1 MEELW
6 ELRRYL
12 EASDV
17 AGALALLDEMEAM
30 AKDDKIDRIA
40 SYIQVLLVHLIKQAV
55 EQRTTKSW
63 QASIRNAL
71 YHICRTNK
79 RRKAGG
85 WHLTEAEL
93 DEIIEEV
100 YDAALNW
107 AAQEACEGLYTAEQL
122 ATMHDQAQVI
132 TAAFQNIRQAQR
144 DEEKIENCITLD
156 HDGSP

>member
-30 AKDDKIDRIA
+30 AKDDKIDRMA

-63 QASIRNAL
+63 QASIRNVL

-79 RRKAGG
+79 RRKASG
-85 WHLTEAEL
+85 WYLTEAEL
-93 DEIIEEV
+93 GEIIEEV

-122 ATMHDQAQVI
+122 ATMHDRAQVI
-132 TAAFQNIRQAQR
+132 AAASQHIQQAQI
-144 DEEKIENCITLD
+144 EEQRQ
-156 HDGSP
+156 GSRPGE

>member
-6 ELRRYL
+6 ELRRYI
-12 EASDV
+12 EGNDV

-30 AKDDKIDRIA
+30 AKDDKTDRIA
-40 SYIQVLLVHLIKQAV
+40 SYMQGLLVQLIKQRV

-63 QASIRNAL
+63 QASIRNAI

-85 WHLTEAEL
+85 WYLTEAEL
-93 DEIIEEV
+93 GDALEEV
-100 YDAALNW
+100 YQAALNW

-122 ATMHDQAQVI
+122 ATMHERAAVLAEAFRHIQQEQQAATQ
-132 TAAFQNIRQAQR
+132 QA
-144 DEEKIENCITLD
+144 
-156 HDGSP
+156 

>member
-30 AKDDKIDRIA
+30 AKDDKIDRMA
-40 SYIQVLLVHLIKQAV
+40 NYIQVLLVHLLKQAV

-79 RRKAGG
+79 RRKVGG
-85 WHLTEAEL
+85 RYLTEAEL
-93 DEIIEEV
+93 GEIIEEV

-122 ATMHDQAQVI
+122 ATMHERAQVVA
-132 TAAFQNIRQAQR
+132 AAFQRIQQAQT
-144 DEEKIENCITLD
+144 EEQRQ
-156 HDGSP
+156 GSRPGE

>member
-30 AKDDKIDRIA
+30 AKDDKIDRID

-79 RRKAGG
+79 QRRKAGG
-85 WHLTEAEL
+85 WYITEAEL
-93 DEIIEEV
+93 GEIIEEV

-107 AAQEACEGLYTAEQL
+107 AAQEACEGLYSAEQL
-122 ATMHDQAQVI
+122 ATMHDRAQVI
-132 TAAFQNIRQAQR
+132 AATFQHLQQAQS
-144 DEEKIENCITLD
+144 EEPRQESRP
-156 HDGSP
+156 GE

>member
-6 ELRRYL
+6 KLRRYL

-40 SYIQVLLVHLIKQAV
+40 SYIQVLLVHLIKQDV

-63 QASIRNAL
+63 RASIRNAL

-85 WHLTEAEL
+85 WYLTKAEL
-93 DEIIEEV
+93 GEIIEEV

-122 ATMHDQAQVI
+122 ATMHDRAQAI
-132 TAAFQNIRQAQR
+132 AAAFQHIQQAQI
-144 DEEKIENCITLD
+144 EEQRQESRP
-156 HDGSP
+156 GE

>member
-12 EASDV
+12 EASNV

-40 SYIQVLLVHLIKQAV
+40 SYIQVLLVHLVKQAV

-79 RRKAGG
+79 RRKVGG
-85 WHLTEAEL
+85 RYLTEAEL
-93 DEIIEEV
+93 GEIIEEV

-122 ATMHDQAQVI
+122 ATMHERAQVVA
-132 TAAFQNIRQAQR
+132 AAFQRIQQAQT
-144 DEEKIENCITLD
+144 EEQRQRSRPGE
-156 HDGSP
+156 

>member
-1 MEELW
+1 M
-6 ELRRYL
+6 
-12 EASDV
+12 
-17 AGALALLDEMEAM
+17 
-30 AKDDKIDRIA
+30 
-40 SYIQVLLVHLIKQAV
+40 HLIKQAV

-85 WHLTEAEL
+85 WYLTEAEL
-93 DEIIEEV
+93 GEIIEEV

-122 ATMHDQAQVI
+122 ATMHDRAQVI
-132 TAAFQNIRQAQR
+132 AAAFQHIQQAQI
-144 DEEKIENCITLD
+144 EEQWQ
-156 HDGSP
+156 GSRPGE

>member
-30 AKDDKIDRIA
+30 AKDDKIDRMA

-79 RRKAGG
+79 RRKVGG
-85 WHLTEAEL
+85 WYLTEAEL
-93 DEIIEEV
+93 GESIEEV
-100 YDAALNW
+100 YGAARNW

-122 ATMHDQAQVI
+122 ATMHERAQVV
-132 TAAFQNIRQAQR
+132 AATLQHIQQVQREEQRQ
-144 DEEKIENCITLD
+144 
-156 HDGSP
+156 GSRPGE

>member
-30 AKDDKIDRIA
+30 AKDDKIDRIG

-79 RRKAGG
+79 RRKVGG
-85 WHLTEAEL
+85 RYLTEAEL
-93 DEIIEEV
+93 GEIIEEV

-122 ATMHDQAQVI
+122 ATMHERAQVVA
-132 TAAFQNIRQAQR
+132 AAFQRIQQAQT
-144 DEEKIENCITLD
+144 EEQRQRSRPGE
-156 HDGSP
+156 

>member
-30 AKDDKIDRIA
+30 AKDDKIDRMA
-40 SYIQVLLVHLIKQAV
+40 NYIQVLLVHLLKQAV

-85 WHLTEAEL
+85 WYLTEAE
-93 DEIIEEV
+93 
-100 YDAALNW
+100 
-107 AAQEACEGLYTAEQL
+107 T
-122 ATMHDQAQVI
+122 
-132 TAAFQNIRQAQR
+132 R
-144 DEEKIENCITLD
+144 
-156 HDGSP
+156 

>member
-1 MEELW
+1 
-6 ELRRYL
+6 
-12 EASDV
+12 
-17 AGALALLDEMEAM
+17 MEAM

-85 WHLTEAEL
+85 WYLTEAEL
-93 DEIIEEV
+93 GEILAEV

-107 AAQEACEGLYTAEQL
+107 AAQEACEGIYTAEQL
-122 ATMHDQAQVI
+122 ATMHTRAQVI
-132 TAAFQNIRQAQR
+132 SAAFQQIQQAQT
-144 DEEKIENCITLD
+144 EAQ
-156 HDGSP
+156 G

>member
-71 YHICRTNK
+71 YHIRRTNK

-85 WHLTEAEL
+85 WYLTEAEL
-93 DEIIEEV
+93 GEIIEEV

-122 ATMHDQAQVI
+122 SPMHDRAQVI
-132 TAAFQNIRQAQR
+132 AAAFQHIQRAQSEEQRQESR
-144 DEEKIENCITLD
+144 PGE
-156 HDGSP
+156 

>member
-12 EASDV
+12 EASNV

-40 SYIQVLLVHLIKQAV
+40 SYIQVLLVHLVKQAV

-79 RRKAGG
+79 RRKVGG
-85 WHLTEAEL
+85 RYLTEAEL
-93 DEIIEEV
+93 GEIIEEV

-122 ATMHDQAQVI
+122 ATMHERAQVVA
-132 TAAFQNIRQAQR
+132 AAFQRIQQAQT
-144 DEEKIENCITLD
+144 EEQRQWSRPGE
-156 HDGSP
+156 

>member
-40 SYIQVLLVHLIKQAV
+40 SYIQVLLVHLVKQAV

-79 RRKAGG
+79 RRKVGG
-85 WHLTEAEL
+85 RYLTEAEL
-93 DEIIEEV
+93 GEIIEEV

-122 ATMHDQAQVI
+122 ATMHERAQVVA
-132 TAAFQNIRQAQR
+132 AAFQRIQQAQT
-144 DEEKIENCITLD
+144 EEQRQRSRPGE
-156 HDGSP
+156 